1 MGLDQNLYLCKK
13 QSKNGVKEDNLIE
26 DWYFRKNYELHR
38 AVELVCLD
46 GASTNVE
53 YIHINKEQWK
63 EICRKMEPRQE
74 ALDYFLDYTGNNLEW
89 IEENLEEFKETKKEL
104 EALDEF
110 ENGAIYYY
118 SWW

>member
-13 QSKNGVKEDNLIE
+13 QSKNGVKDDNLIK
-26 DWYFRKNYELHR
+26 DWYFRKNHELHR

-74 ALDYFLDYTGNNLEW
+74 VLDYFLDYTGNNLER
-89 IEENLEEFKETKKEL
+89 IKED
-104 EALDEF
+104 LDEF
-110 ENGAIYYY
+110 KNTKEEIESMKEFEEGVIYYY